1 MKEKHWFPRLLAGG
15 LVTAALIVVA
25 VAAGQQ
31 GSQSDPL
38 ITISYLEQQAMPDIL
53 EQVDDKVDARESAL
67 KSQLQSVVDGYVDQ
81 VEDKLSGSGQT
92 AGGAFQTVTLKAGQ
106 TLKGS
111 AGCEILL
118 RSGTATCVSGLINTT
133 NGASLG
139 AGNALTANH
148 LYLAVADGQGAKASA
163 AVTLLVRG
171 SYSIQ

>member
-92 AGGAFQTVTLKAGQ
+92 AGGVFQTVTLKAGQ
-106 TLKGS
+106 TLKAS

-118 RSGTATCVSGLINTT
+118 RSGAASCVSGLIDTT
-133 NGASLG
+133 TGASLG
-139 AGNALTANH
+139 VGNALTANH

-171 SYSIQ
+171 SYSIR